1 MKKIFGYFK
10 VFCALVL
17 NLLKDIF
24 ERSKIPFCPNL
35 RFTPDR
41 GPRLKVLKMGLNRL
55 RASAVRN
62 QHSQSN
68 CGYIMILTLLMV
80 GAAMMIV
87 TYVGH
92 RGSFYLPFS
101 HMLFDREKAEMLALG
116 GIQVAIA
123 QLAKVDEKEAQ
134 PSSAKATADRAKES
148 QSASDEQAFL
158 TRILPTLNRWQQFDL
173 KEETDGVDGQIK
185 ICVMCEEG
193 KINLNR
199 IVDWDKG
206 TFKGEG
212 PGRSSQSEGGWKVIM
227 QELCKSIEKFTK
239 TDNLFPALEK
249 IIKDAKYEFN
259 DATELITR
267 KEFAPFKDILFYEPP
282 TQKKQETVYLTDIF
296 TVWSSSEKIEPWL
309 FSDSLNALLGLPRVE
324 VDDIKKRK
332 EQIQNWVKNFKVQ
345 ANWQQD
351 WTTML
356 LPIYGKELRTLPKYI
371 DSMLSTN
378 FAPRFFSVLV
388 EGKVGE
394 ITQRM
399 YAILERNKSSQGD
412 VTEYDVIMKKLYWL

>member
-1 MKKIFGYFK
+1 MIF
-10 VFCALVL
+10 
-17 NLLKDIF
+17 
-24 ERSKIPFCPNL
+24 
-35 RFTPDR
+35 
-41 GPRLKVLKMGLNRL
+41 
-55 RASAVRN
+55 
-62 QHSQSN
+62 
-68 CGYIMILTLLMV
+68 TLLVV

-101 HMLFDREKAEMLALG
+101 YMLVAREKAEMLAFG
-116 GIQVAIA
+116 GVQVAIA
-123 QLAKVDEKEAQ
+123 QLSQVSKKQEQLKEA
-134 PSSAKATADRAKES
+134 PVTES
-148 QSASDEQAFL
+148 KDGDQEKDL
-158 TRILPTLNRWQQFDL
+158 LLRILPTLNRWQEFEL
-173 KEETDGVDGQIK
+173 KENIDGVDGQIK
-185 ICVMCEEG
+185 ICLMCEEG

-199 IVDWDKG
+199 IIDFNKG
-206 TFKGEG
+206 VLKGSEQPALRSLGEG
-212 PGRSSQSEGGWKVIM
+212 GAGWKAIM
-227 QELCKSIEKFTK
+227 QELCKVIEKFTK
-239 TDNLFPALEK
+239 ADNLYPALEK

-267 KEFAPFKDILFYEPP
+267 KEFAPFKDILFYQPP

-345 ANWQQD
+345 TNWQQD

-356 LPIYGKELRTLPKYI
+356 LPIYGKELRTLPKHI

-388 EGKVGE
+388 YAKVGE
-394 ITQRM
+394 ITQHV
-399 YAILERNKSSQGD
+399 YAILERNKRLQDD
-412 VTEYDVIMKKLYWL
+412 VTEYDVAIKKLYWL